1 MQTCHPFFSL
11 FLLDFTL
18 IKTDSLSIRSNHHW
32 CFCPHWKWP
41 FYEFNVVSHTHRKH
55 HKLVHLAV
63 TEGSLVWRS
72 VLLFSQSSQGKTT
85 LNKPKQAHL
94 QWYGLCFMN
103 ASDEGIQQSEFKSLQ
118 RKRSSVDSGIK
129 DLQDGDYS
137 RPQDSQLKF
146 LKRWQRCLL
155 SWIMR
160 IDVPLCS
167 VCRLCPYTP
176 LHSSLLTLQTSAV
189 STSMSTHILHPLLLQ
204 SSQKRTALHSE
215 HISITTVYFT

>member
-1 MQTCHPFFSL
+1 MVFLSSL
-11 FLLDFTL
+11 EMTLL
-18 IKTDSLSIRSNHHW
+18 RVQC
-32 CFCPHWKWP
+32 CF
-41 FYEFNVVSHTHRKH
+41 SHTQK
-55 HKLVHLAV
+55 ASQ
-63 TEGSLVWRS
+63 TGSSCCDWREPHVKECVI
-72 VLLFSQSSQGKTT
+72 VLSQGKTT

-103 ASDEGIQQSEFKSLQ
+103 ASDEGIQQREFKSLQ
-118 RKRSSVDSGIK
+118 HKRSSVDSGIK

-146 LKRWQRCLL
+146 LKRWQPCLL

-167 VCRLCPYTP
+167 VCRVCSYTP
-176 LHSSLLTLQTSAV
+176 LHSSLLTLQTSVV